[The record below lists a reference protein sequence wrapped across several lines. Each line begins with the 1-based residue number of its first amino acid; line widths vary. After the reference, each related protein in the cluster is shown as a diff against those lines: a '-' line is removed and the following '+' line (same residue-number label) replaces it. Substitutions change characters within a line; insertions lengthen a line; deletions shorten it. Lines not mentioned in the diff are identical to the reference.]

1 MYQSGRAGDEA
12 KKRKSP
18 AKSGRVGI
26 YGYMKSL
33 FTLRVAQYIHCT
45 VNIEIRLFYVFKWS
59 LRGLACQQVGSLM
72 RGALF
77 DSFQLQAPTPNILV
91 LLQHFWNRSL
101 LQEVVITLGW
111 YSVIDFTSILVVNH
125 VESLSVNQ
133 QTTTLCTYMLPSKDR
148 CTACVCKVLFLD
160 FED

>member
-59 LRGLACQQVGSLM
+59 LRGLAC
-72 RGALF
+72 
-77 DSFQLQAPTPNILV
+77 
-91 LLQHFWNRSL
+91 
-101 LQEVVITLGW
+101 
-111 YSVIDFTSILVVNH
+111 
-125 VESLSVNQ
+125 
-133 QTTTLCTYMLPSKDR
+133 
-148 CTACVCKVLFLD
+148 
-160 FED
+160 